1 MTKQFA
7 LLSEIVVEDRQRKA
21 FSEVASQDLQQ
32 SIRNIGLLHAIV
44 LEDTP
49 DGFILRAG
57 ERRFRAIKDLADFGV
72 PIKYNGSE
80 VDLGYIPYTS
90 WEDLTDYQ
98 RLQIEVDENNQRL
111 QFTWQ
116 ESAMAMAKLAELRKL
131 QADAGEI
138 EPPTTMTLAAEVYVQ
153 NPEKNMHPTA
163 ALAKTK
169 TELILARHLHIPAI
183 AKAKTAKEA
192 LLILKTQERAEQNKI
207 LATKAAG
214 VSKSSKFQL
223 YHADSSVWVLQQ
235 EAEQFDVILTDPPYG
250 IKADMF
256 GNSVACEGTVTSH
269 AYEDSVDT
277 LLTIMQWFPR
287 ESYRLAKE
295 QAHLYL
301 FCDIRWFFEWKSV
314 LEIAGWV
321 VFNYPFIWVKP
332 TGFKM
337 PWIDSGPQRKYE
349 MILYAK
355 KGEKKVN
362 MVAPDV
368 ITVQDNGAGVG
379 HLAAKPPALFV
390 ELLRRSV
397 KPGDR
402 VLDLFCGTGPIFSA
416 AYQQSCFAVGVE
428 LQEQYYGES
437 LRTINNLEA

>member
-7 LLSEIVVEDRQRKA
+7 LMSEILVENRQRKS
-21 FSEVASQDLQQ
+21 FSEMASQDLQQ

-98 RLQIEVDENNQRL
+98 RLQIEVDENSQRL

-116 ESAMAMAKLAELRKL
+116 ESATAMAKLAELRKL

-138 EPPTTMTLAAEVYVQ
+138 EMPTTMTLAAEVYIQ
-153 NPEKNMHPTA
+153 KPEKAMHPTA

-207 LATKAAG
+207 LAAKAAG
-214 VSKSSKFQL
+214 VDKSSKFQL

-235 EAEQFDVILTDPPYG
+235 EAGQFNVIITDPPYG
-250 IKADMF
+250 IGADNF
-256 GNSVACEGTVTSH
+256 GEASEGSATAHS
-269 AYEDSVDT
+269 YEDSEEVLKRIVD
-277 LLTIMQWFPR
+277 WFPA
-287 ESYRLAKE
+287 ESFRLAKE
-295 QAHLYL
+295 EAHLYV
-301 FCDIRWFFEWKSV
+301 FCDIEWFNTWKYC
-314 LEIAGWV
+314 LATAGWT
-321 VFNYPFIWVKP
+321 VFRTPLIWVKP
-332 TGFKM
+332 TGFRT

-362 MVAPDV
+362 MTAPDV
-368 ITVQDNGAGVG
+368 ITVQYNGAGVG
-379 HLAAKPPALFV
+379 HPGAKPPALFV

-397 KPGDR
+397 KPGDK

-416 AYQQSCFAVGVE
+416 AHQQSCFAVGVE